1 MGQNSSTVHTEADNL
16 SGKAPSSSAPSNLGV
31 EDNVVWLYKIKADDW
46 EPFDNSVG
54 RVVEMA
60 WQSWQTGAG
69 PASVQVAAA
78 QSPSSNIQDLCECP

>member
-1 MGQNSSTVHTEADNL
+1 MGQNSSTVHTEAD
-16 SGKAPSSSAPSNLGV
+16 KAPSSSAPSNLGV